1 MSAVRALSLL
11 LCLLVPA
18 AAAAADAFVQI
29 YLQPLAPDA
38 AKLTIQFAAVSAV
51 AADGS
56 EHPLELNLRKA
67 GAQETVRQR
76 QFASGSIPAGTYAG
90 FVITVRSATL
100 RGEGG
105 DVALVVPDTPLRIAY
120 PFAVSSRQAALYWL
134 ELDARTSIA
143 DGFSFNPALSVREPS
158 RPIVGNAGFV
168 SNTGSHAITVFD
180 KHLGQ
185 AVAAIGGC
193 GGPAGLALD
202 PGRRRLYVAC
212 SADDEIQAIDVATG
226 EVIERARLSV
236 GDRPRELALAPD
248 GDTLVSVNSGSGS
261 VCLFKAGPLVLQGR
275 VPVGN
280 GPDSATFDQSGS
292 RAFVFNTLSS
302 SISIVDIAGRAVTA
316 TVSTDAAPTR
326 GVLGR
331 RGDRLYV
338 IHERSPY
345 LTVLDSRRLSLVT
358 RARLPNAASTIELD
372 RVRGLLCIGSS
383 RDPDIE
389 FYDPNVLMPVFR
401 MRTGAGASYSRV
413 DLEGNALY
421 LVAGD
426 DRRLVIGRLTDR
438 KIMASIDVGL
448 RPYAVAVA
456 GER

>member
-11 LCLLVPA
+11 FCLLLPA

-38 AKLTIQFAAVSAV
+38 SRLTIQFAAVSAV

-56 EHPLELNLRKA
+56 EHQLELNLRKA
-67 GAQETVRQR
+67 GGPDLVRQR
-76 QFASGSIPAGTYAG
+76 QLASGSIPAGGYAG
-90 FVITVRSATL
+90 FIVTVKSAAL
-100 RGEGG
+100 KGEGG
-105 DVALVVPDTPLRIAY
+105 EAALVVPDAPIRIAY
-120 PFAVSSRQAALYWL
+120 PFSLSGRQAALYWL

-143 DGFSFNPALSVREPS
+143 DGFSFNPALSVRVPA

-168 SNTGSHAITVFD
+168 SNTGSHVITVFD

-193 GGPAGLALD
+193 GGPAGLVLD
-202 PGRRRLYVAC
+202 PGRRRLYAAC
-212 SADDEIQAIDVATG
+212 SADDEIQAIDVASG

-248 GDTLVSVNSGSGS
+248 GETLLSINGGSGS
-261 VCLFKAGPLVLQGR
+261 VCLFTAGSLLLQGR
-275 VPVGN
+275 IPVGN
-280 GPDSATFDQSGS
+280 GPGSATFDQSGS

-302 SISIVDIAGRAVTA
+302 SISIVDIAGRTVTA

-345 LTVLDSRRLSLVT
+345 LTVLDSRQLSLVT
-358 RARLPNAASTIELD
+358 RARLATAASTIELD

-389 FYDPNVLMPVFR
+389 FYDPNALMPVFR
-401 MRTGAGASYSRV
+401 MKTGAGASYSRV
-413 DLEGNALY
+413 DFEGNALY
-421 LVAGD
+421 LVAGE

-438 KIMASIDVGL
+438 KVVASIDVGL